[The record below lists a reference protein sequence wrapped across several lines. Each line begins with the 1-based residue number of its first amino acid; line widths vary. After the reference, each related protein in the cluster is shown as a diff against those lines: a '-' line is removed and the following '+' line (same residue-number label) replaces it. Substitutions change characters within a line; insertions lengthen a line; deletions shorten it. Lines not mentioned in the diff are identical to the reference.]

1 MTLDATTSA
10 VVTAVLVVTVGTTY
24 IATSLRYASGGA
36 RLWGLAH
43 LLLVVSV
50 LSVVIAHVL
59 ETSVWVAVWAPAL
72 GNATRV
78 AAVGCLLLGF
88 RAYNGRPIPGP
99 ALLVAALSFL
109 SLFATVFEGVIAPGH
124 AGEVLTY
131 LGLAVLASVSGLQ
144 AVVGRTG
151 RHEMSQLFAWCLA
164 ALALFELGR
173 TVMAIVVGVDS
184 EVFQDWL
191 GTVAGD
197 LVVVVVGSVAAITTF
212 VLRSALDD
220 GLTSGGT
227 GGRGDAILR
236 APTFL
241 EELRVVLRRASS
253 RTELIT
259 VVAVRVEDVR
269 AITASFG
276 QEVAEVTTRRLKEA
290 AREFALP
297 VALVG
302 ECVDPTMV
310 MVAASASS
318 PADARRQAG
327 LLYRGIV
334 QRFIDA
340 RGLVVPGV
348 GVGVALSQTLGY
360 RAETLVEGAV
370 NAAVEASESDE
381 SSVVFATVQSLAVS
395 PFPAESD

>member
-1 MTLDATTSA
+1 MTLDATTTA
-10 VVTAVLVVTVGTTY
+10 VVAAALVLAVGTTY
-24 IATSLRYASGGA
+24 IGTSVRYTSGGS

-43 LLLVVSV
+43 LLLIVSV
-50 LSVVIAHVL
+50 LSAVIADVL
-59 ETSVWVAVWAPAL
+59 DTSVWVALWAPAL

-88 RAYNGRPIPGP
+88 RAYDERATAGP

-109 SLFATVFEGVIAPGH
+109 SLFVTASERVIAPAH
-124 AGEVLTY
+124 AGDVLTY
-131 LGLAVLASVSGLQ
+131 VALGVLASAGGLQ

-151 RHEMSQLFAWCLA
+151 RQDMAHVFAWCFA
-164 ALALFELGR
+164 AFAFFEFAR
-173 TVMAIVVGVDS
+173 AAVAIVLGFES
-184 EVFQDWL
+184 PISRDWL

-197 LVVVVVGSVAAITTF
+197 LAVAVTGSIAAITTF

-220 GLTSGGT
+220 GRASGSA
-227 GGRGDAILR
+227 GGRGDAILGAR
-236 APTFL
+236 SFL

-253 RTELIT
+253 RTELII
-259 VVAVRVEDVR
+259 VVAIRVEDIR

-276 QEVAEVTTRRLKEA
+276 QEVAEVTTRALKDA
-290 AREFALP
+290 AREYALP

-302 ECVDPTMV
+302 ESVDTTTV

-327 LLYRGIV
+327 LLYRGVV

-370 NAAVEASESDE
+370 GAAVEASESDE
-381 SSVVFATVQSLAVS
+381 SSVVFATVQDLAVS
-395 PFPAESD
+395 PFPSEPE